1 MPTRIR
7 GVVLLAALLAGPAA
21 LSAQAG
27 PAATPAGAVEEFM
40 RAASD
45 SNVTRMAELFG
56 TDKGSARSGA
66 VKDYGKRM
74 VIMQAML
81 AGVQTRATGE
91 VASPRKD
98 QRIVTAEVSRGA
110 CRVNVPFTTIYHKR
124 DGWLV
129 RSFDLEQVTQV
140 NQPCEGPG
148 NS

>member
-7 GVVLLAALLAGPAA
+7 AVALLAALLAGPATLA
-21 LSAQAG
+21 AQAG
-27 PAATPAGAVEEFM
+27 PAMTPAGAVEEFM

-91 VASPRKD
+91 IASSRKD
-98 QRIVTAEVSRGA
+98 QRVVTAEVSRGA
-110 CRVNVPFTTIYHKR
+110 CRVNVPFTTVYHKR

-140 NQPCEGPG
+140 NQPCEGSG

>member
-1 MPTRIR
+1 MLHRVR
-7 GVVLLAALLAGPAA
+7 GVGLLALLLLGPSV
-21 LSAQAG
+21 LGAQAR
-27 PAATPAGAVEEFM
+27 PAMTPAGAVEEFM

-45 SNVTRMAELFG
+45 SNITRMSELFG

-74 VIMQAML
+74 VIMQAL
-81 AGVQTRATGE
+81 LTGVQTRATGE
-91 VASPRKD
+91 VASSRKD

-110 CRVNVPFTTIYHKR
+110 CRVNVPFTTVYHKR